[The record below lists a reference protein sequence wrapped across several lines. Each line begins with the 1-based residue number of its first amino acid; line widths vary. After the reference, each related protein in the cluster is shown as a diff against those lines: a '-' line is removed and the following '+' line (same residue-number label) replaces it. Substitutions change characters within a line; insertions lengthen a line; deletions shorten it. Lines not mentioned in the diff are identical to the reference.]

1 MEIRQPAS
9 SNAGLSTGTGKKADA
24 AQGVA
29 PEKTSSAQNAGES
42 STVTVTDS
50 ALKLLQIEKTLAEM
64 PGFDAEKVA
73 GIKQALSDGSY
84 TINTDSIAE
93 KLISFEQDLA

>member
-1 MEIRQPAS
+1 MEIRQPV
-9 SNAGLSTGTGKKADA
+9 SNNSGLSTGTGKKADGA
-24 AQGVA
+24 APVA
-29 PEKTSSAQNAGES
+29 PEKTTTTHNTGES

-64 PGFDAEKVA
+64 PGFDAEKVES
-73 GIKQALSDGSY
+73 IKQALSDGSY
-84 TINTDSIAE
+84 TINTDRIAG

>member
-9 SNAGLSTGTGKKADA
+9 NNVGLSTSTGKKAGATHD
-24 AQGVA
+24 VA
-29 PEKTSSAQNAGES
+29 PEKASSQPQAEGS

-50 ALKLLQIEKTLAEM
+50 ALKLLQVEKTLAEM

-73 GIKQALSDGSY
+73 SIKQALSDGSY
-84 TINTDSIAE
+84 TINTDSIAK
-93 KLISFEQDLA
+93 KLISFEQGMA